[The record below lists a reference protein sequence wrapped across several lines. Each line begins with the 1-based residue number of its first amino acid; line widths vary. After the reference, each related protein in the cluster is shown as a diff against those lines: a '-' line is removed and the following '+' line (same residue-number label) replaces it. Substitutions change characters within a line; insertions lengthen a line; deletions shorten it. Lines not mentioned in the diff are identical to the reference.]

1 MYYFPFVIM
10 SRTFNLAFDP
20 ENLVFI
26 ESENFC
32 SSCKTVY
39 FRTSA
44 PSECIRTGS
53 TID

>member
-1 MYYFPFVIM
+1 MYYFPFFM

-32 SSCKTVY
+32 STCKTVY
-39 FRTSA
+39 FRISA
-44 PSECIRTGS
+44 LGECTRTGS